1 MPVVRLLAML
11 AVAAI
16 GVAIV
21 LYLLTRERK
30 YLNVAWLTGKLLL
43 VVLLVFFSLMVVE
56 RLAVL

>member
-30 YLNVAWLTGKLLL
+30 YLNFAWLTGKLLL
-43 VVLLVFFSLMVVE
+43 VVLLVFFGLMVVE
-56 RLAVL
+56 RLALL

>member
-30 YLNVAWLTGKLLL
+30 YLNFAWLTGKLLL
-43 VVLLVFFSLMVVE
+43 VVLLVFFGLMVVE